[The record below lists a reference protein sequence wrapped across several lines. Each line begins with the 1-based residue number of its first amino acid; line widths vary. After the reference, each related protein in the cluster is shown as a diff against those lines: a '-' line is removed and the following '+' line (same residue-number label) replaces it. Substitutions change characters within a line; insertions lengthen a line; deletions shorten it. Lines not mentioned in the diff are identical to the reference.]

1 MQAVEGLVVS
11 RTLAVVGVLLAALAT
26 ANVASAQPQARPV
39 NERGSA
45 DAPLTIVEYC
55 TYDSETCSRLDIVL
69 GGLLLDYAGRVR
81 LVFHH
86 VAADDTPEASL
97 PYRAALAAG
106 VQGQFWPM
114 HGLLMANRQHA
125 TRAEIPKM
133 AHQLGLDAERFAA
146 DLDSAETIAA
156 AAQGREAAR
165 AENIVATPAVIVNG
179 RVIAAVADAGD
190 LRAVLQLAL
199 GPR

>member
-1 MQAVEGLVVS
+1 MQVGGGRAVS
-11 RTLAVVGVLLAALAT
+11 RTLAVIGVLLAALAT
-26 ANVASAQPQARPV
+26 ANVATAQPEMRPV

-45 DAPLTIVEYC
+45 DAPLAVVEYC

-69 GGLLLDYAGRVR
+69 GDLLLDYAGRVR

-97 PYRAALAAG
+97 AYRAALAAG
-106 VQGQFWPM
+106 AQGQFWTM

-156 AAQGREAAR
+156 AVQSRAAAR
-165 AENIVATPAVIVNG
+165 AENIATTPTVIVNG
-179 RVIAAVADAGD
+179 RVIAAVADAKD
-190 LRAVLQLAL
+190 LRATIQLAL